1 MNTILVPTDFSQNA
15 KIALY
20 YGLFLAKK
28 FHAELI
34 LLNAWNIPQSHSSML
49 LSINDYLKEASQKE
63 MDNLTQ
69 EIREDERWSDVKI
82 STLIMMGDVS
92 WAIKNAAKE
101 NDADLI
107 VMGTKGATGLKKVII
122 GSNAASVID
131 DIPCTVICIPEE
143 HMLANP
149 IDKIA
154 FATDMSDDN
163 IFSLKELIK
172 FADFFQAKIDVFHIA
187 DLESDKK
194 EKFEQFCVTVNERL
208 NKKINA
214 FKFFTGTDVEKNIEQ
229 YVKAENVNMLAIA
242 TKKRSVLEK
251 FFNSSISKELSYH
264 TQIPLVVFKRGDQD
278 N

>member
-34 LLNAWNIPQSHSSML
+34 ILNAWNIPQSHSSML
-49 LSINDYLKEASQKE
+49 LSINDYLKEAAQKE
-63 MDNLTQ
+63 MDILIQ
-69 EIREDERWSDVKI
+69 EIREDERWRDVNV
-82 STLIMMGDVS
+82 STLITMGEVA
-92 WAIKNAAKE
+92 WTIKSAAKE
-101 NDADLI
+101 NNVDLI
-107 VMGTKGATGLKKVII
+107 VMGTKGATGLKKVFI

-163 IFSLKELIK
+163 IYSIKELIK
-172 FADFFQAKIDVFHIA
+172 FADFFQAKIDVFHVA

-208 NKKINA
+208 NKKINS
-214 FKFFTGTDVEKNIEQ
+214 FKFFTGTEIEKNIEQ
-229 YVKAENVNMLAIA
+229 YVKAENISMLAIA
-242 TKKRSVLEK
+242 TKKRSIIEK
-251 FFNSSISKELSYH
+251 FFNSSISKELSFH
-264 TQIPLVVFKRGDQD
+264 TQIPLVVFKRGDD